1 MYINNLGHMTKMA
14 AMPIYGKNPSKII
27 FSETNRLISRK
38 LGVRHRWL
46 KYSNVYINHDPV
58 MTLTKFMARSTWV
71 ACASELGK
79 LLKCHLKEKA
89 NRKLA
94 NGQNIEDSEKRK
106 WPKGLSAPA
115 LELNTIIFKH
125 VYWYMQL
132 ISGERLQ
139 DQGSSGL
146 NSGHLTNSFISSCLG
161 HYCPA
166 GTNYSTEYKCPRGTY
181 NPNTGL
187 KMESECLPCPGGFYC
202 DQDAQVNYTEV
213 CHAG

>member
-139 DQGSSGL
+139 DHWSSGL
-146 NSGHLTNSFISSCLG
+146 KECHNLSRVIRKSDVCLCKNKGADQLHSNCKADQRLCFGYTGSTILLKSKISS
-161 HYCPA
+161 
-166 GTNYSTEYKCPRGTY
+166 
-181 NPNTGL
+181 
-187 KMESECLPCPGGFYC
+187 F
-202 DQDAQVNYTEV
+202 
-213 CHAG
+213 